1 MSFTYSPSLIASLS
15 PWVLILICAG
25 CTIESPPQTLQTVVP
40 TLITLLQDPNP
51 DVRRTAA
58 LSLGK
63 IAESNSI
70 TALVRSLQND
80 TDAQVR
86 EYSAWAIGQSGTRLS
101 DDAAL
106 ALVMALGDEI
116 PHVKQAAAASLEH
129 AEPRKKVLRLL
140 REAMAISEVE
150 TRIAVVQALSEFDT
164 PSAYPL
170 FIQALDDSDSR
181 VRQAAVAGLGELG
194 DPRAVRIF
202 RKILL
207 NDGNEGVR
215 TEAAFRLGKLG
226 NKADV
231 YSLQKAIESDPTPN
245 VHLWASWAL
254 REIEPAPV
262 N

>member
-1 MSFTYSPSLIASLS
+1 M
-15 PWVLILICAG
+15 
-25 CTIESPPQTLQTVVP
+25 
-40 TLITLLQDPNP
+40 TLLEDPNP

-70 TALVRSLQND
+70 TALVRSLNND
-80 TDAQVR
+80 TDAKVR

-101 DDAAL
+101 DKAAL

-116 PHVKQAAAASLEH
+116 PTVKQAAAASLEQ
-129 AEPRKKVLRLL
+129 AEPQKNVLRLL
-140 REAMAISEVE
+140 REALTISEVE
-150 TRIAVVQALSEFDT
+150 TRVAVVHALSEFDT

-170 FIQALDDSDSR
+170 FIQALKDSDSQ
-181 VRQAAVAGLGELG
+181 VRQASVAGLGELG

-202 RKILL
+202 RKLLL
-207 NDGNEGVR
+207 NDGSEGVR

-226 NKADV
+226 TKADV

-254 REIEPAPV
+254 REIESTPQ
-262 N
+262 